1 MAELMKALYP
11 LVVVI
16 SIIGYLPQIQKLMFA
31 TRRAQNVSLSSWALW
46 LVSGTLSL
54 GYGVYVL
61 EDLMFILTSALG
73 ALFIYITFGLIVYNN
88 YIRFEEPGHLRAKFR
103 LLFGLDKRIKT
114 SVTPARQVLPLKTK
128 A

>member
-1 MAELMKALYP
+1 
-11 LVVVI
+11 
-16 SIIGYLPQIQKLMFA
+16 MFA

-88 YIRFEEPGHLRAKFR
+88 YIRFEKPGHLRAKFR